1 MIFDPKLREKL
12 HMNFVRTRLA
22 PLALALAA
30 IVSLGACA
38 SETPNSSS
46 GESITIYSGRS
57 EVLIAELLGTF
68 TAETGIGVEVRYGD
82 SAELAA
88 QILEEGSNIRAD
100 VFFSQDAGALG
111 ALGNEGVLKQ
121 LPSETLELVPAE
133 YRSDAGQ
140 WVGVSG
146 RGRVMAFDPEKVT
159 ELPKSY
165 MDLTNPEWKGRIGIA
180 PSNASFQAF
189 VTAIRVL
196 DGDEA
201 ANTFLDGMK
210 QNAVLFEKNSQILQG
225 VEDGVIE
232 LGLINHYYW
241 FELAGETG
249 VTDMRSEVAW
259 FQAGDPGN
267 LINVAGV
274 GVLSDNPAANEF
286 AKWLFGKT
294 AQQYFIEKTAEY
306 SLIGLAPMYG
316 IKPITEIE
324 APVFD
329 LSDLATLSE
338 TLELIRKAGLL

>member
-1 MIFDPKLREKL
+1 MKT
-12 HMNFVRTRLA
+12 VRNRLA
-22 PLALALAA
+22 PLALAISVVL
-30 IVSLGACA
+30 SLGACA
-38 SETPNSSS
+38 SETPSSTS

-57 EVLIAELLGTF
+57 EELIADLLDAF
-68 TAETGIGVEVRYGD
+68 TTETGIGIEVRYGD
-82 SAELAA
+82 SAELSA

-111 ALGNEGVLKQ
+111 ALGNEGVLKA

-133 YRSDAGQ
+133 YRSDAGV

-165 MDLTNPEWKGRIGIA
+165 MDLTKPEWKGRIGIA

-201 ANTFLDGMK
+201 ATAFLDGMK
-210 QNAVLFEKNSQILQG
+210 ANAVLFEKNSQILQA

-241 FELAGETG
+241 FELAEETG
-249 VTDMRSEVAW
+249 VTDMRSKVAW

-286 AKWLFGKT
+286 AKWLLGQT
-294 AQQYFIEKTAEY
+294 AQQYFVEKTAEY

-324 APVFD
+324 APEFD

>member
-1 MIFDPKLREKL
+1 
-12 HMNFVRTRLA
+12 MNKIRKRLA
-22 PLALALAA
+22 PLALAISVVL
-30 IVSLGACA
+30 SLGACA
-38 SETPNSSS
+38 TEAPISES

-57 EVLIAELLGTF
+57 EELIADLLDAF
-68 TAETGIGVEVRYGD
+68 TTETGIGVEVRYGD

-111 ALGNEGVLKQ
+111 ALGNEGLLKQ

-165 MDLTNPEWKGRIGIA
+165 MDLTKPEWKGRIGIA

-189 VTAIRVL
+189 VTAIRVI

-210 QNAVLFEKNSQILQG
+210 VNAVLFEKNSQILQA

-241 FELAGETG
+241 FELAEETG
-249 VTDMRSEVAW
+249 VTDMRSKVAW

-274 GVLSDNPAANEF
+274 GVLSDNPAAHEF
-286 AKWLFGKT
+286 AKWLLGQT
-294 AQQYFIEKTAEY
+294 AQQYFVEKTAEY

-324 APVFD
+324 APEFD

>member
-1 MIFDPKLREKL
+1 
-12 HMNFVRTRLA
+12 MNKIRKRLA
-22 PLALALAA
+22 PLALAISVVL
-30 IVSLGACA
+30 SLGACA
-38 SETPNSSS
+38 TEAPISES

-57 EVLIAELLGTF
+57 EELIADLLDAF
-68 TAETGIGVEVRYGD
+68 TTETGIGVEVRYGD

-111 ALGNEGVLKQ
+111 ALGNEGLLKQ

-165 MDLTNPEWKGRIGIA
+165 MDLTKPEWKGRIGIA

-189 VTAIRVL
+189 VTAIRVI

-210 QNAVLFEKNSQILQG
+210 VNAVLFEKNSQILQA

-241 FELAGETG
+241 FELAEETG
-249 VTDMRSEVAW
+249 VTDMRSKVAW

-274 GVLSDNPAANEF
+274 GVLSDNPAAYEF
-286 AKWLFGKT
+286 AKWLLGQT
-294 AQQYFIEKTAEY
+294 AQQYFVEKTAEY

-324 APVFD
+324 APEFD

>member
-1 MIFDPKLREKL
+1 
-12 HMNFVRTRLA
+12 MNKIRKRLA
-22 PLALALAA
+22 PLALAISVVL
-30 IVSLGACA
+30 SLGACA
-38 SETPNSSS
+38 TEAPISES

-57 EVLIAELLGTF
+57 EELIADLLDAF
-68 TAETGIGVEVRYGD
+68 TTETGIGVEVRYGD

-88 QILEEGSNIRAD
+88 QILEEGGNIRAD

-111 ALGNEGVLKQ
+111 ALGNEGLLKQ

-165 MDLTNPEWKGRIGIA
+165 MDLTKPEWKGRIGIA

-189 VTAIRVL
+189 VTAIRVI

-210 QNAVLFEKNSQILQG
+210 VNAVLFEKNSQILQA

-241 FELAGETG
+241 FELAEETG
-249 VTDMRSEVAW
+249 VTDMRSKVAW

-274 GVLSDNPAANEF
+274 GVLSDNPAAHEF
-286 AKWLFGKT
+286 AKWLLGQT
-294 AQQYFIEKTAEY
+294 AQQYFVEKTAEY

-324 APVFD
+324 APEFD

>member
-1 MIFDPKLREKL
+1 
-12 HMNFVRTRLA
+12 MNKKNKWLA
-22 PLALALAA
+22 PLSLALAG
-30 IVSLGACA
+30 ILTLGACA
-38 SETPNSSS
+38 SPAPTDSTK
-46 GESITIYSGRS
+46 SITIYSGRS
-57 EVLIAELLGTF
+57 EELIADLLTTF
-68 TAETGIGVEVRYGD
+68 TEETGIEVEVRYGD

-88 QILEEGSNIRAD
+88 QILEEGDNVRAD

-111 ALGNEGVLKQ
+111 ALGNEGVLKT
-121 LPSETLELVPAE
+121 LPTETLDLVPAE
-133 YRSDAGQ
+133 YRSDTGQ

-146 RGRVMAFDPEKVT
+146 RGRVMAYDPEKIST
-159 ELPKSY
+159 PPTSY
-165 MDLTNPEWKGRIGIA
+165 MDLTKSEWKGRIGVA

-201 ANTFLDGMK
+201 ATEFLAGMK
-210 QNAVLFEKNSQILQG
+210 TNAVLFEKNSQILQA

-241 FELAGETG
+241 FELAEETG
-249 VTDMRSEVAW
+249 VTDMRSKVAW

-286 AKWLFGKT
+286 AKWLLGQT
-294 AQQYFIEKTAEY
+294 AQQYFVEKTAEY
-306 SLIGLAPMYG
+306 SLIGIAPMYG

-329 LSDLATLSE
+329 LSDLATLAV

>member
-1 MIFDPKLREKL
+1 
-12 HMNFVRTRLA
+12 
-22 PLALALAA
+22 
-30 IVSLGACA
+30 
-38 SETPNSSS
+38 
-46 GESITIYSGRS
+46 
-57 EVLIAELLGTF
+57 
-68 TAETGIGVEVRYGD
+68 
-82 SAELAA
+82 
-88 QILEEGSNIRAD
+88 
-100 VFFSQDAGALG
+100 
-111 ALGNEGVLKQ
+111 
-121 LPSETLELVPAE
+121 
-133 YRSDAGQ
+133 
-140 WVGVSG
+140 
-146 RGRVMAFDPEKVT
+146 MAFDPEKVT
-159 ELPKSY
+159 ELPKTY
-165 MDLTNPEWKGRIGIA
+165 MDLTKSEWKGRIGIA

-201 ANTFLDGMK
+201 ASAFLDGMK
-210 QNAVLFEKNSQILQG
+210 TNAVLFEKNSQILQA

-241 FELAGETG
+241 FELAEESG

-259 FQAGDPGN
+259 FQAGDAGN

-286 AKWLFGKT
+286 AKWLLGKT
-294 AQQYFIEKTAEY
+294 AQQYFVEKTAEY

-324 APVFD
+324 APEFD

>member
-1 MIFDPKLREKL
+1 
-12 HMNFVRTRLA
+12 MNKKNKWLG
-22 PLALALAA
+22 PLSLALAGMLT
-30 IVSLGACA
+30 LGACA
-38 SETPNSSS
+38 SPAPTDST
-46 GESITIYSGRS
+46 ESITIYSGRS
-57 EVLIAELLGTF
+57 EELIADLLTTF
-68 TAETGIGVEVRYGD
+68 TEETGIEVEVRYGD

-88 QILEEGSNIRAD
+88 QILEEGDNVRAD

-111 ALGNEGVLKQ
+111 ALGNEGVLKT
-121 LPSETLELVPAE
+121 LPTETLDLVPAE
-133 YRSDAGQ
+133 YRSDTGQ

-146 RGRVMAFDPEKVT
+146 RGRVMAYDPEKIST
-159 ELPKSY
+159 LPTSY
-165 MDLTNPEWKGRIGIA
+165 MDLTKSEWKGRIGVA

-201 ANTFLDGMK
+201 ATEFLAGMK
-210 QNAVLFEKNSQILQG
+210 TNAVLFEKNSQILQA

-241 FELAGETG
+241 FELAEETG
-249 VTDMRSEVAW
+249 VTDMRSKVAW

-286 AKWLFGKT
+286 AKWLLGQT
-294 AQQYFIEKTAEY
+294 AQQYFVEKTAEY
-306 SLIGLAPMYG
+306 SLIGIAPMYG

-329 LSDLATLSE
+329 LSDLATLAV

>member
-1 MIFDPKLREKL
+1 
-12 HMNFVRTRLA
+12 MNSKNKWLA
-22 PLALALAA
+22 PLSLALAG
-30 IVSLGACA
+30 ILTLGACA
-38 SETPNSSS
+38 SPAPTDSTK
-46 GESITIYSGRS
+46 SITIYSGRS
-57 EVLIAELLGTF
+57 EELIADLLTAF
-68 TAETGIGVEVRYGD
+68 TEETGIEVEVRYGD

-88 QILEEGSNIRAD
+88 QILEEGDNVRAD

-111 ALGNEGVLKQ
+111 ALGNEGVLKT
-121 LPSETLELVPAE
+121 LPTETLDLVPAE
-133 YRSDAGQ
+133 YRSDTGQ

-146 RGRVMAFDPEKVT
+146 RGRVMAYDPEKIST
-159 ELPKSY
+159 PPTSY
-165 MDLTNPEWKGRIGIA
+165 MDLTNSEWKGRIGVA

-196 DGDEA
+196 DGDQA
-201 ANTFLDGMK
+201 ATEFLAGMK
-210 QNAVLFEKNSQILQG
+210 TNAVLFEKNSQILQA

-241 FELAGETG
+241 FELAEETG
-249 VTDMRSEVAW
+249 VTDMRSKVAW

-286 AKWLFGKT
+286 AKWLLGQT
-294 AQQYFIEKTAEY
+294 AQQYFVEKTAEY
-306 SLIGLAPMYG
+306 SLIGIAPMYG

-324 APVFD
+324 SPEFD
-329 LSDLATLSE
+329 LSDLATLAV